1 MHSSSHHPTTLLV
14 ALPTH
19 KTPRSTPSW
28 WPTRTGGTWVRPLCR
43 KPAPRGAASP
53 SAAAPSCLRTRGGL
67 ERNPTDN
74 PTSRPEGPPQVLFS
88 RRTSTT
94 RQIRRLLLV
103 GSALNKGAGP
113 VAGAPPGKR
122 QRAPPHSRA
131 PDPKRRTRRPA
142 HHKPAVPPKEDSH
155 CAHPYHLFW
164 LQRANQQRLSDQG
177 KSDNYFGK
185 TSLAFFDV
193 LGSPHS
199 RLDRC
204 QDPAIN
210 MLILPRSEA
219 TEAHGSA
226 LPRLQVAPT
235 RRARTR

>member
-1 MHSSSHHPTTLLV
+1 MHSSSHHPTTMLV

-19 KTPRSTPSW
+19 KTQRSTPSW
-28 WPTRTGGTWVRPLCR
+28 WPTRTGGARVRPLCR

-74 PTSRPEGPPQVLFS
+74 PTSRPEGAPQVLFS

-94 RQIRRLLLV
+94 RQIRRAMLV

-122 QRAPPHSRA
+122 QRAPPHRGA

-142 HHKPAVPPKEDSH
+142 HHKTNCSAQGSLTLRAPLSPFPATKSQPAAPERPGKE
-155 CAHPYHLFW
+155 
-164 LQRANQQRLSDQG
+164 
-177 KSDNYFGK
+177 
-185 TSLAFFDV
+185 
-193 LGSPHS
+193 
-199 RLDRC
+199 
-204 QDPAIN
+204 
-210 MLILPRSEA
+210 
-219 TEAHGSA
+219 
-226 LPRLQVAPT
+226 
-235 RRARTR
+235 

>member
-1 MHSSSHHPTTLLV
+1 MLV

-19 KTPRSTPSW
+19 KTQRSTPSW
-28 WPTRTGGTWVRPLCR
+28 WPTRTGGHIGQAFVQKTSPWSRSQPLGG
-43 KPAPRGAASP
+43 GA
-53 SAAAPSCLRTRGGL
+53 LLLEDEGGL

-74 PTSRPEGPPQVLFS
+74 PTSRPEGAPQVLFS

-94 RQIRRLLLV
+94 RQIRRAMLV

-204 QDPAIN
+204 HDPAIN